1 MRYRAKVCLERVEEV
16 EGKAATVSHKIGT
29 FTSPTALTAIRSAYD
44 HVEERWLSIGALIE
58 AGEKLTITVQPWTGG
73 RE

>member
-29 FTSPTALTAIRSAYD
+29 YDSTTPLSGFRKAVDHCEQRAIDLAP
-44 HVEERWLSIGALIE
+44 LIE
-58 AGEKLTITVQPWTGG
+58 AGEKLTITVAPVT
-73 RE
+73 